1 MIKFFFIILIIFSSC
16 SLEKKT
22 SFKDKITSENKE
34 IDLKK
39 KDYKEII
46 QEDFNKNIKI
56 NLSKIIKNKKF
67 KELRNNY
74 GREEFNSD
82 FKSVSKY
89 KIKKIKNFSNFEPT
103 IVFKS
108 DGIIFF
114 EKQGTLKK
122 YDYSQKLIWKKNF
135 YSKQEKKSN
144 ILLNITHENDILIIT
159 DNLSKYYAVDS
170 KNGELLWSKRNL
182 TPFNSQIKI
191 YKDKFYILDYENIL
205 HCFSIKNGNRIW
217 SYQTDN
223 FFVKSK
229 KTLSIII
236 ENEKVIFSNSIG
248 DITALDA
255 NKGFLLWQTPTQ
267 NNLIYADSASLI
279 TSDIVLEKDS
289 IFFSNN
295 RNEFYSVNINNGFL
309 NWKQKINS
317 NIRPV
322 ITDDIIF
329 TVSNEGFLYY
339 IDSLR
344 GNIIKSS
351 NLLINFKAKQRQFIK
366 PIGIALGSDNIFLSL
381 NNGMLIVASI
391 QTGEIINTFK
401 LDGNQI
407 SKPFILDNK
416 LYIIKDNS
424 IIEYK

>member
-1 MIKFFFIILIIFSSC
+1 MIKFFFIILIIFSGC

-22 SFKDKITSENKE
+22 FFKDKTTSGNKE
-34 IDLKK
+34 VVLKK
-39 KDYKEII
+39 KDNKEII

-56 NLSKIIKNKKF
+56 KLSKIIKNNKF

-74 GREEFNSD
+74 GREEFDSD

-159 DNLSKYYAVDS
+159 DNLSKYYAVDL
-170 KNGELLWSKRNL
+170 KNGELLWSKTNL

-191 YKDKFYILDYENIL
+191 YKDKLYIVDYENIL

-223 FFVKSK
+223 FFVKTK
-229 KTLSIII
+229 KTLSIVID
-236 ENEKVIFSNSIG
+236 NEKVIFNNSIG

-255 NKGFLLWQTPTQ
+255 SKGFLLWQTPTQ
-267 NNLIYADSASLI
+267 NNLIYAESASLI

-295 RNEFYSVNINNGFL
+295 RNEFYSINKNNGFL

-322 ITDDIIF
+322 ITGDLIF
-329 TVSNEGFLYY
+329 TVSNEGFLYF
-339 IDSLR
+339 IDSLT
-344 GNIIKSS
+344 GNIIKSN
-351 NLLINFKAKQRQFIK
+351 NLLINFKSKQRQFIK

-407 SKPFILDNK
+407 SKPFIFDNK

>member
-1 MIKFFFIILIIFSSC
+1 MIKFFFIILIIFSGC

-22 SFKDKITSENKE
+22 FFKDKTTSENKE
-34 IDLKK
+34 VVLKK
-39 KDYKEII
+39 KDNKEII

-56 NLSKIIKNKKF
+56 NLSKIIKNNKF

-74 GREEFNSD
+74 GRVEFDSD

-103 IVFKS
+103 IVFIS

-122 YDYSQKLIWKKNF
+122 YDYSQKMIWKKNF

-159 DNLSKYYAVDS
+159 DNLSKYYAVDL
-170 KNGELLWSKRNL
+170 KNGELLWSKTNL

-191 YKDKFYILDYENIL
+191 YKDKFYIVDYENIL

-236 ENEKVIFSNSIG
+236 DNEKVIFTNSIG

-267 NNLIYADSASLI
+267 NNLIYAESASLI

-295 RNEFYSVNINNGFL
+295 RNEFYSVNKNNGFL

-329 TVSNEGFLYY
+329 TVSNEGFLYF

-344 GNIIKSS
+344 GNIIKSN

-407 SKPFILDNK
+407 SKPFIFDNK

>member
-1 MIKFFFIILIIFSSC
+1 MIKFFFIILIIFSGC

-22 SFKDKITSENKE
+22 FFKDKTTSGNKE
-34 IDLKK
+34 VVLKK
-39 KDYKEII
+39 KDNKEII

-56 NLSKIIKNKKF
+56 NLSKIIKNNKF

-74 GREEFNSD
+74 GREEFDSD

-89 KIKKIKNFSNFEPT
+89 KIKRIKNFSNFEPT
-103 IVFKS
+103 IVFIS

-122 YDYSQKLIWKKNF
+122 YDYSQKMIWKKNF

-159 DNLSKYYAVDS
+159 DNLSKYYAVNS
-170 KNGELLWSKRNL
+170 QNGELLWSKTNL

-191 YKDKFYILDYENIL
+191 YKDKFYIVDYENIL

-236 ENEKVIFSNSIG
+236 DNEKVIFTNSIG

-267 NNLIYADSASLI
+267 NNLIYAESASLI

-295 RNEFYSVNINNGFL
+295 RNEFYSINKNNGFL

-329 TVSNEGFLYY
+329 TVSNEGFLYF

-344 GNIIKSS
+344 GNIIKSN

-381 NNGMLIVASI
+381 NNGMLIVSSI

-407 SKPFILDNK
+407 SKPFIFDNK

>member
-1 MIKFFFIILIIFSSC
+1 MIKFFFIILIIFSGC

-22 SFKDKITSENKE
+22 FFKDKTTSGNKE
-34 IDLKK
+34 IVLKK
-39 KDYKEII
+39 KDNKEII

-56 NLSKIIKNKKF
+56 VLSKIIKNNKF

-74 GREEFNSD
+74 GRQEFDSD

-135 YSKQEKKSN
+135 YSKQEKKLN

-159 DNLSKYYAVDS
+159 DNLSKYYAVNLKD
-170 KNGELLWSKRNL
+170 GELLWSKTNL

-191 YKDKFYILDYENIL
+191 YKDKLYIVDYENIL

-223 FFVKSK
+223 FFVKTK
-229 KTLSIII
+229 KTLSIVID
-236 ENEKVIFSNSIG
+236 NEKVIFTNSIG

-267 NNLIYADSASLI
+267 NNLIYAESASLI

-295 RNEFYSVNINNGFL
+295 RNEFYSINKNNGFL

-329 TVSNEGFLYY
+329 TVSNEGFLYF

-344 GNIIKSS
+344 GNIIKSN
-351 NLLINFKAKQRQFIK
+351 NLLTNFKAKQRQFIK
-366 PIGIALGSDNIFLSL
+366 PIGIALGLDNIFLSL

-401 LDGNQI
+401 LDGNKI
-407 SKPFILDNK
+407 SKPFIFDNK
-416 LYIIKDNS
+416 LYIVKDNS

>member
-1 MIKFFFIILIIFSSC
+1 MIKFFFIILIIFSGC

-22 SFKDKITSENKE
+22 FFKDKITSENKE

-39 KDYKEII
+39 KDNKEII

-56 NLSKIIKNKKF
+56 KLSKIIKNNKF

-74 GREEFNSD
+74 GRQEFDSD

-89 KIKKIKNFSNFEPT
+89 KIKKIKNFSNFEPK

-135 YSKQEKKSN
+135 YSKQEKKLN
-144 ILLNITHENDILIIT
+144 ILLNITHEKDILIIT
-159 DNLSKYYAVDS
+159 DNLSKYYAVDL
-170 KNGELLWSKRNL
+170 KNGELLWSKTNL

-191 YKDKFYILDYENIL
+191 YKDKLYIVDYENIL

-229 KTLSIII
+229 KTLSIVID
-236 ENEKVIFSNSIG
+236 NEKVIFTNSIG

-255 NKGFLLWQTPTQ
+255 YKGFLLWQTPTQ
-267 NNLIYADSASLI
+267 NNLIYAESASLI

-295 RNEFYSVNINNGFL
+295 RNEFYSVNKNNGFL

-329 TVSNEGFLYY
+329 TVSNEGFLYF

-344 GNIIKSS
+344 GNIIKSN

-391 QTGEIINTFK
+391 QSGEIINTFK

-407 SKPFILDNK
+407 SKPFIFDNK
-416 LYIIKDNS
+416 LYIVKDNS

>member
-1 MIKFFFIILIIFSSC
+1 MIKFFFIILIIFSGC

-22 SFKDKITSENKE
+22 FFKDKTTSGNKE
-34 IDLKK
+34 VVLKK
-39 KDYKEII
+39 KDNKEII

-56 NLSKIIKNKKF
+56 NLSKIIKNNKF

-74 GREEFNSD
+74 GREEFDSD

-122 YDYSQKLIWKKNF
+122 YDYSQKMIWKKNF

-159 DNLSKYYAVDS
+159 DNLSKYYAVNS
-170 KNGELLWSKRNL
+170 QNGELLWSKTNL

-191 YKDKFYILDYENIL
+191 YKDKFYIVDYENIL

-236 ENEKVIFSNSIG
+236 DNEKVIFTNSIG

-267 NNLIYADSASLI
+267 NSLIYADSASLI

-295 RNEFYSVNINNGFL
+295 RNEFYSINKNNGFL

-322 ITDDIIF
+322 ITDDLIF
-329 TVSNEGFLYY
+329 TVSNEGFLYF

-344 GNIIKSS
+344 GNIIKSN

-401 LDGNQI
+401 LDGNKI
-407 SKPFILDNK
+407 SKPFIFDNK
-416 LYIIKDNS
+416 LYIVKDNS

>member
-1 MIKFFFIILIIFSSC
+1 MIKFFFIILIIFSGC

-22 SFKDKITSENKE
+22 FFKDKTTSVNKE
-34 IDLKK
+34 VVLKK
-39 KDYKEII
+39 KDNKEII

-56 NLSKIIKNKKF
+56 KLSKIIKNNKF

-74 GREEFNSD
+74 GREEFDSD
-82 FKSVSKY
+82 FKSISKY
-89 KIKKIKNFSNFEPT
+89 KIKKIKNFSNFEPK

-114 EKQGTLKK
+114 EKQGALKK
-122 YDYSQKLIWKKNF
+122 YDYSQNLIWKKNF

-159 DNLSKYYAVDS
+159 DNLSKYYAVDL
-170 KNGELLWSKRNL
+170 KNGELLWSKTNL

-191 YKDKFYILDYENIL
+191 YKDKLYIVDYENIL

-223 FFVKSK
+223 FFVKTK
-229 KTLSIII
+229 KTLSIVID
-236 ENEKVIFSNSIG
+236 NEKVIFNNSIG

-267 NNLIYADSASLI
+267 NNLIYAESASLI

-295 RNEFYSVNINNGFL
+295 RNEFYSINKNNGFL

-329 TVSNEGFLYY
+329 TVSNEGFLYF
-339 IDSLR
+339 IDSLS
-344 GNIIKSS
+344 GNIIKSN
-351 NLLINFKAKQRQFIK
+351 NLLINFKAKHRKFIK

-407 SKPFILDNK
+407 SKPFIFDNK
-416 LYIIKDNS
+416 LYIVKDNS

>member
-1 MIKFFFIILIIFSSC
+1 MIKFFFIILIIFSGC

-22 SFKDKITSENKE
+22 FFKDKITSENKE

-39 KDYKEII
+39 KDNKEII
-46 QEDFNKNIKI
+46 QEDINKNIKI
-56 NLSKIIKNKKF
+56 NLSKIIKNNKF

-74 GREEFNSD
+74 GRVEFDSD

-89 KIKKIKNFSNFEPT
+89 KVKKIKNFSNFEPT

-170 KNGELLWSKRNL
+170 QNGELLWSKTNL

-191 YKDKFYILDYENIL
+191 YKDKFYIVDYENIL

-217 SYQTDN
+217 RYQTDN

-236 ENEKVIFSNSIG
+236 ENEKVIFNNSVG

-267 NNLIYADSASLI
+267 NSLIYADSASLI

-295 RNEFYSVNINNGFL
+295 RNEFYSVNKNNGFL

-329 TVSNEGFLYY
+329 TVSNEGFLYF

-344 GNIIKSS
+344 GNIIKSN

-407 SKPFILDNK
+407 SKPFIFDNK
-416 LYIIKDNS
+416 LYIVKDNS

>member
-1 MIKFFFIILIIFSSC
+1 MIKFFFIILIIFSGC

-22 SFKDKITSENKE
+22 FFKDKTTSGNKE
-34 IDLKK
+34 IVLKK
-39 KDYKEII
+39 KDNKEII

-56 NLSKIIKNKKF
+56 KLSKIIKNNKF

-74 GREEFNSD
+74 GRQEFDSD

-89 KIKKIKNFSNFEPT
+89 KIKKIKNFSNFEPK

-135 YSKQEKKSN
+135 YSKQEKKLN
-144 ILLNITHENDILIIT
+144 ILLNITHEKDILIIT
-159 DNLSKYYAVDS
+159 DNLSKYYAVDL
-170 KNGELLWSKRNL
+170 KNGELLWSKTNL

-191 YKDKFYILDYENIL
+191 YKDKLYIVDYENIL

-229 KTLSIII
+229 KTLSIVID
-236 ENEKVIFSNSIG
+236 NEKVIFTNSIG

-255 NKGFLLWQTPTQ
+255 YKGFLLWQTPTQ
-267 NNLIYADSASLI
+267 NNLIYAESASLI

-295 RNEFYSVNINNGFL
+295 RNEFYSVNKNNGFL

-329 TVSNEGFLYY
+329 TVSNEGFLYF

-344 GNIIKSS
+344 GNIIKSN

-407 SKPFILDNK
+407 SKPFIFDNK
-416 LYIIKDNS
+416 LYIVKDNS

>member
-1 MIKFFFIILIIFSSC
+1 MIKFFFIILIIFSGC

-22 SFKDKITSENKE
+22 FFKDKTTSENKE
-34 IDLKK
+34 VVLKK
-39 KDYKEII
+39 KDNKEII

-56 NLSKIIKNKKF
+56 NLSKIIKNNKF

-74 GREEFNSD
+74 GREEFDSD

-135 YSKQEKKSN
+135 YSKQEKNLN

-159 DNLSKYYAVDS
+159 DNLSKYYAVDL
-170 KNGELLWSKRNL
+170 KNGELLWSKTNL

-191 YKDKFYILDYENIL
+191 YKDKLYIVDYENIL

-236 ENEKVIFSNSIG
+236 DNEKVIFTNSIG

-255 NKGFLLWQTPTQ
+255 NKGFLLWQMPTQ
-267 NNLIYADSASLI
+267 NNLIYAESASLI

-295 RNEFYSVNINNGFL
+295 RNEFYSINKNNGFL

-322 ITDDIIF
+322 ITDDLIF
-329 TVSNEGFLYY
+329 TVSNEGFLYF

-344 GNIIKSS
+344 GNIIKSN

-407 SKPFILDNK
+407 SKPFIFDNK

>member
-1 MIKFFFIILIIFSSC
+1 MIKLFFIILIIFSGC

-22 SFKDKITSENKE
+22 FFKDKTTSENKE
-34 IDLKK
+34 IDIKK
-39 KDYKEII
+39 KGNKELI
-46 QEDFNKNIKI
+46 QEDFNKNVKI
-56 NLSKIIKNKKF
+56 NLSKIVKNNKF

-89 KIKKIKNFSNFEPT
+89 KIKKIKNFSNFEPV

-114 EKQGTLKK
+114 EKQGSLKK
-122 YDYSQKLIWKKNF
+122 FDYSQKLIWKKNF

-144 ILLNITHENDILIIT
+144 ILLNIAHENDILIIT

-170 KNGELLWSKRNL
+170 KNGKLLWSRTNL

-191 YKDKFYILDYENIL
+191 NKDKFYVVDYENIL

-236 ENEKVIFSNSIG
+236 DNEKVIFTNSIG

-267 NNLIYADSASLI
+267 NNLIYAESASLI
-279 TSDIVLEKDS
+279 TSDIVLEKES

-295 RNEFYSVNINNGFL
+295 RNEFYSVNKNNGFL

-322 ITDDIIF
+322 IADDIIF
-329 TVSNEGFLYY
+329 TVSNEGFLYF

-344 GNIIKSS
+344 GNIIKSK
-351 NLLINFKAKQRQFIK
+351 NLLINFKAKQREFIK

-381 NNGMLIVASI
+381 NKGMLIVASI

-407 SKPFILDNK
+407 SKPFIFDNK
-416 LYIIKDNS
+416 LYLIKDNS

>member
-1 MIKFFFIILIIFSSC
+1 MIKFFFIILIIFSGC

-22 SFKDKITSENKE
+22 FFKDETTSGNKE
-34 IDLKK
+34 VVLKK
-39 KDYKEII
+39 KDNKEII

-56 NLSKIIKNKKF
+56 KLSKIIKNNKF

-74 GREEFNSD
+74 GREEFDSD

-159 DNLSKYYAVDS
+159 DNLSKYYAVDL
-170 KNGELLWSKRNL
+170 KNGELLWSKTNL

-191 YKDKFYILDYENIL
+191 YKDKLYIVDYENIL

-223 FFVKSK
+223 FFVKTK
-229 KTLSIII
+229 KTLSIVID
-236 ENEKVIFSNSIG
+236 NEKVIFTNSIG

-267 NNLIYADSASLI
+267 NNLIYAESASLI

-295 RNEFYSVNINNGFL
+295 RNEFYSINKNNGFL

-322 ITDDIIF
+322 ITDDLIF
-329 TVSNEGFLYY
+329 TVSNEGFLYF
-339 IDSLR
+339 IDSLT
-344 GNIIKSS
+344 GNIIKSN
-351 NLLINFKAKQRQFIK
+351 NLLINFKSKQRQFIK

-381 NNGMLIVASI
+381 SNGMLIVASI

-407 SKPFILDNK
+407 SKPFIFDNK
-416 LYIIKDNS
+416 LYIVKDNS

>member
-1 MIKFFFIILIIFSSC
+1 MIKFFFIILIIFSGC

-22 SFKDKITSENKE
+22 FFKDKTTSGNKE
-34 IDLKK
+34 IVLKK
-39 KDYKEII
+39 KDNKEII

-56 NLSKIIKNKKF
+56 KLSKIIKNNKF

-74 GREEFNSD
+74 GREEFDSD

-159 DNLSKYYAVDS
+159 DNLSKYYAVNL
-170 KNGELLWSKRNL
+170 KNGELLWSKTNL

-191 YKDKFYILDYENIL
+191 YKDKLYIVDYENIL

-229 KTLSIII
+229 KTLSIVID
-236 ENEKVIFSNSIG
+236 NEKVIFTNSIG

-267 NNLIYADSASLI
+267 NNLIYAESASLI

-295 RNEFYSVNINNGFL
+295 RNEFYSVNKNNGFL

-329 TVSNEGFLYY
+329 TVSNEGFLYF

-344 GNIIKSS
+344 GNIIKSN

-401 LDGNQI
+401 LDGNKI
-407 SKPFILDNK
+407 SKPFIFDNK
-416 LYIIKDNS
+416 LYIVKDNS

>member
-1 MIKFFFIILIIFSSC
+1 MIKFFFIILIIFSGC

-22 SFKDKITSENKE
+22 FFKDKITSENKE

-39 KDYKEII
+39 KDNKEII
-46 QEDFNKNIKI
+46 QEDINKNIKI
-56 NLSKIIKNKKF
+56 NLSKIIKNNKF

-74 GREEFNSD
+74 GRVEFDSD

-89 KIKKIKNFSNFEPT
+89 KVKKIKNFSNFEPK
-103 IVFKS
+103 IVFNPE
-108 DGIIFF
+108 GLIFF
-114 EKQGTLKK
+114 EKEGTLKK

-170 KNGELLWSKRNL
+170 QNGELLWSKTNL

-191 YKDKFYILDYENIL
+191 YKDKFYIVDYENIL

-236 ENEKVIFSNSIG
+236 ENEKVIFNNSVG

-267 NNLIYADSASLI
+267 NSLIYADSASLI

-295 RNEFYSVNINNGFL
+295 RNEFYSVNKNNGFL

-329 TVSNEGFLYY
+329 TVSNEGFLYF

-344 GNIIKSS
+344 GNIIKSN

-407 SKPFILDNK
+407 SKPFIFDNK
-416 LYIIKDNS
+416 LYIVKDNS

>member
-1 MIKFFFIILIIFSSC
+1 MIKFFFIILIIFSGC

-22 SFKDKITSENKE
+22 FFKDKTTSENKE
-34 IDLKK
+34 VVLKK
-39 KDYKEII
+39 KDNKEII

-56 NLSKIIKNKKF
+56 KLSKIIKNNKF

-74 GREEFNSD
+74 GREEFDSD

-159 DNLSKYYAVDS
+159 DNLSKYYAIDL
-170 KNGELLWSKRNL
+170 KNGELLWSKTNL

-191 YKDKFYILDYENIL
+191 YKDKLYIVDYENIL

-223 FFVKSK
+223 FFVKTK
-229 KTLSIII
+229 KTLSIVID
-236 ENEKVIFSNSIG
+236 NEKVIFTNSIG

-267 NNLIYADSASLI
+267 NNLIYAESASLI

-295 RNEFYSVNINNGFL
+295 RNEFYSINKNNGFL

-329 TVSNEGFLYY
+329 TVSNEGFLYF
-339 IDSLR
+339 IDSFR
-344 GNIIKSS
+344 GNIIKSN

-407 SKPFILDNK
+407 SKPFIFDNK
-416 LYIIKDNS
+416 LYIVKDNS

>member
-1 MIKFFFIILIIFSSC
+1 MIKFFFIILIIFSGC

-22 SFKDKITSENKE
+22 FFKDKTTSGNKE
-34 IDLKK
+34 VVLKK
-39 KDYKEII
+39 KDNKEII

-56 NLSKIIKNKKF
+56 NLSKIIKNNKF

-74 GREEFNSD
+74 GREEFDSD

-159 DNLSKYYAVDS
+159 DNLSKYYAIDL
-170 KNGELLWSKRNL
+170 KNGELLWSKTNL

-191 YKDKFYILDYENIL
+191 YKDKFYIVDYENIL

-223 FFVKSK
+223 FFVKTK
-229 KTLSIII
+229 KTLSIVID
-236 ENEKVIFSNSIG
+236 NEKVIFTNSIG

-267 NNLIYADSASLI
+267 NNLIYAESASLI

-295 RNEFYSVNINNGFL
+295 RNEFYSINKNNGFL

-329 TVSNEGFLYY
+329 TVSNEGFLYF
-339 IDSLR
+339 IDSFR
-344 GNIIKSS
+344 GNIIKSN

-391 QTGEIINTFK
+391 QSGEIINTFK

-407 SKPFILDNK
+407 SKPFIFDNK
-416 LYIIKDNS
+416 LYIVKDNS